1 MRDENG
7 LFIGFAS
14 PRYTQVPDEIFD
26 ELLPDLT
33 GAELKTLMYVVRRT
47 FGFKKDSDHISL
59 SQLVSGIKTRD
70 GRILDRGTGLHKD
83 SVIAATKSLTTKGIL
98 IRKHVTSETHG
109 FSASQYSLRIASNPL
124 SEFSAKVADRE
135 IRPPLPEQSDKQETV
150 RQETYNTFR
159 KPVDNSDKLKEKEL
173 LGQILLVC
181 RDLHSYP
188 YYKQLVRT
196 APHQNIYAALS
207 QVREAQATGRIRTS
221 PARMFT
227 DLVRRIR

>member
-59 SQLVSGIKTRD
+59 SQLVSGIKTKD

-83 SVIAATKSLTTKGIL
+83 SVIAATRSLTKKGIL

-109 FSASQYSLRIASNPL
+109 FSASQYSLRIASNTL

-150 RQETYNTFR
+150 RQETYDTFR
-159 KPVDNSDKLKEKEL
+159 KPVENSDKLKEKEL
-173 LGQILLVC
+173 LGEILLTC
-181 RDLHSYP
+181 RDLDSLP
-188 YYKQLVRT
+188 YYKQVVQTVPRET
-196 APHQNIYAALS
+196 IFSALS
-207 QVREAQATGRIRTS
+207 QVKEAKALGRIRKS
-221 PARMFT
+221 PGAMFV
-227 DLVRRIR
+227 DLLRRV